1 MGKTSGGDRQNLG
14 AVVTMSVL
22 RNIADGVRSLFR
34 RNQADHELDQ
44 ELHEFLE
51 MATEEKIKQGMNRQ
65 EALREVRLE
74 RGSLQVTREIV
85 RSAGWESLVETFWQ
99 DLRFGLRTLRK
110 NRGFT
115 AVAVLTLALGIGAT
129 TAIFSL
135 VEGVLLRPLPFRD
148 ADRLVLLGEHLGGR
162 PGMSV
167 RASEITTYTS
177 AAQAF
182 SSLGG
187 YITASFEL
195 SGGAQPEQIDAA
207 RLNSEMFPTLGV
219 EPILG
224 RAFTRQEDDA
234 RQPLAVISYALWNDR
249 FHRDP
254 HVLGNSIVL
263 DRKPYSVIGVMPQ
276 SFEFPLGSGGL
287 HRTQLWVPLS
297 LTPDELS
304 DQHSGFWG
312 YQMIARLKDGVSLR
326 QATQDADRV
335 AQQIMRDFP
344 PSMSA
349 IHIQGDARPLREDLV
364 ADVRPVLQMLFL
376 AVAVVLLIACV
387 NVSGLLLV
395 RAIRQRREYAVRL
408 VIGASPGR
416 IIREAAVQ
424 GLLLSIIA
432 GLLGLAL
439 AATAIRSTLHLL
451 PDSMPRMN
459 SVSINPVVAAFALIV
474 AISSGV
480 LCSLAPAF
488 AALRTN
494 SIESLKEGAH
504 TGSGSASHARVRSAL
519 VVSEVAIALVLLTVS
534 GVFLRSLQ
542 KMQAVDPGFRADHA
556 VIAGY
561 ELPLA
566 QYPVER
572 SVRSFNRAVVDK
584 LSSQPG
590 VIAVAISN
598 AVAASDV
605 SPQSAFTVEGVSAEN
620 WKLKFAAFTSVYGD
634 YFGALGIPLLEGRTF
649 TGHDN
654 SSSPLVVIVSQS
666 MAKDCWPGQNAIGK
680 RMHVGN
686 PRKPLP
692 WATVIG
698 VVADTKM
705 PRDAPSVDQ
714 WYTPMDQP
722 ATLYGAGTPG
732 NLSGP
737 PSGYITMRSALDPRD
752 MSHTLRSAIAEIDPL
767 LALQD
772 VQPVTEAVSAI
783 EAPRHFITGLITVF
797 AVVAFLLAITGIY
810 AVMAFSASQRGQEIA
825 IRITLGAQRIGIA
838 KLVLVS
844 GAKLALLGCA
854 LGVLGSLA
862 VSRLISSFLFDV
874 SATDPLIY
882 MTCVL
887 IMTSVALLASILPA
901 ARAACAHPMDALRS
915 A

>member
-1 MGKTSGGDRQNLG
+1 
-14 AVVTMSVL
+14 
-22 RNIADGVRSLFR
+22 
-34 RNQADHELDQ
+34 LDQ
-44 ELHEFLE
+44 ELHAYLE
-51 MATEEKIKQGMNRQ
+51 MAADEKIKQGMSRKD
-65 EALREVRLE
+65 AVRAVRLE
-74 RGSLQVTREIV
+74 EGNVDITKEIV
-85 RSAGWESLVETFWQ
+85 RAAGWESFVETLWE
-99 DLRFGLRTLRK
+99 DLRYSLRMLRK
-110 NRGFT
+110 NPGFT
-115 AVAVLTLALGIGAT
+115 VVAVLTLAVGIGAT

-135 VEGVLLRPLPFRD
+135 VEGVLLRPLPFQD
-148 ADRLVLLGEHLGGR
+148 ADRLVLLGDHLGGR

-167 RASEITTYTS
+167 RAREIATYTS
-177 AAQAF
+177 AAQTF

-195 SGGAQPEQIDAA
+195 SGGAQPEQIDAV
-207 RLNSEMFPTLGV
+207 RLNSRMFPTLGV

-224 RAFTRQEDDA
+224 RVFTQQEDDA
-234 RQPLAVISYALWNDR
+234 RQPVAVISYALWSDR
-249 FHRDP
+249 FHRDRY
-254 HVLGNSIVL
+254 VLGSSIVL
-263 DRKPYSVIGVMPQ
+263 DRKLYSVIGVMPR
-276 SFEFPLGSGGL
+276 SFEFPLGFGRL
-287 HRTQLWVPLS
+287 YRAQLWVPLS

-312 YQMIARLKDGVSLR
+312 YHMIARLKDGVSLP
-326 QATQDADRV
+326 QAAQDADRV
-335 AQQIMRDFP
+335 AQQIMRDLP
-344 PSMSA
+344 ASMSA
-349 IHIQGDARPLREDLV
+349 IHIQGDVRPLRETVV
-364 ADVRPVLQMLFL
+364 ADVRPVLQTLFL

-387 NVSGLLLV
+387 NVSSLLLV
-395 RAIRQRREYAVRL
+395 RAIRQRREYAVRIA
-408 VIGASPGR
+408 IGASPAR
-416 IIREAAVQ
+416 IIRESAAQ
-424 GLLLSIIA
+424 GLLLSMVA
-432 GLLGLAL
+432 GLLGLTL
-439 AATAIRSTLHLL
+439 AAIAIRTTLHLL
-451 PDSMPRMN
+451 PDSMPRID
-459 SVSINPVVAAFALIV
+459 SVSINPIVATFALFV
-474 AISSGV
+474 AIASGL

-504 TGSGSASHARVRSAL
+504 TGSGAASHARLRSAL

-561 ELPLA
+561 QLPLA
-566 QYPVER
+566 QYPTEA
-572 SVRSFNRAVVDK
+572 SVGVFNRAVVDK
-584 LSSQPG
+584 LSSKPG

-605 SPQSAFTVEGVSAEN
+605 SPQSAFTVEGVSSEN

-634 YFGALGIPLLEGRTF
+634 YFAALGIPLLEGRTF
-649 TGHDN
+649 TRHDN

-666 MAKDCWPGQNAIGK
+666 MAKDCWPRQNAIGK

-686 PRKPLP
+686 PQKPLP

-705 PRDAPSVDQ
+705 PRDVPSVDQ

-722 ATLYGAGTPG
+722 ATLYGSGTPG

-737 PSGYITMRSALDPRD
+737 PSGYITMRSALDPQD
-752 MSHTLRSAIAEIDPL
+752 MIQTLRSAIAEIDPL

-772 VQPVTEAVSAI
+772 VQPVTDAVSAI
-783 EAPRHFITGLITVF
+783 EAPRHFNTDLITVF
-797 AVVAFLLAITGIY
+797 ATVALLLAITGIY
-810 AVMAFSASQRGQEIA
+810 AVMAFSVSQRTQEIA
-825 IRITLGAQRIGIA
+825 IRITLGAQRVGIA

-862 VSRLISSFLFDV
+862 VSRLINSFLFGV

-887 IMTSVALLASILPA
+887 VMTTMALLASILPA
-901 ARAACAHPMDALRS
+901 ARAASAHPMDALRS
-915 A
+915 S